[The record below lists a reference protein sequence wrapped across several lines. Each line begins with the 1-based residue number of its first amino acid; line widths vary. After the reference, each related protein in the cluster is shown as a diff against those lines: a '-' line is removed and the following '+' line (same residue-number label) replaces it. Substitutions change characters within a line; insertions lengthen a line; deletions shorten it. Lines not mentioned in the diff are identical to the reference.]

1 MMKTTYASASKWF
14 GGLALALLLPLGAA
28 HAAGA
33 AVVKN
38 LSGVVSAQKAD
49 GTVRALSKGS
59 EVAEGETVFTGKGS
73 YANFKFTDGGDLT
86 LQPDTSVKIDKYGF
100 DKDKPEDD
108 GFSFSL
114 VKGGLR
120 SITGLIGKRGNRDA
134 YKLNTETATIGI
146 RGTDYSAA
154 MCRNCGKVPNG
165 LYLSVISGIINA
177 TNSGGSMDISAG
189 NFAHIANATTP
200 PVILPAKPEVQNLDS
215 GDKNSG
221 GGDNDGGTG
230 GAGCYVN

>member
-1 MMKTTYASASKWF
+1 MKTTYSTLCKWIAS
-14 GGLALALLLPLGAA
+14 LAIGMLLPLAAA

-59 EVAEGETVFTGKGS
+59 EVAEGETVFTGKSS
-73 YANFKFTDGGDLT
+73 YANFKFSDGGDLT
-86 LQPDTSVKIDKYGF
+86 LQPETTVKIDKYGF
-100 DKDKPEDD
+100 DENKPENDT
-108 GFSFSL
+108 FSFSM

-177 TNSGGSMDISAG
+177 TNSGGSLDISAG

-200 PVILPAKPEVQNLDS
+200 AVILPSKPQMDNLDT
-215 GDKNSG
+215 GDKKNN
-221 GGDNDGGTG
+221 GDDKGGTS
-230 GAGCYVN
+230 GAGCYTN